1 MSQDSGN
8 MKDELKGMFDD
19 RKMSVQNEQRDI
31 ERKIQELNYRITVLL
46 NSDSRSD
53 VEGVRWII
61 TKRAGVALLA
71 CVLMILGSIKF
82 ASTAAMWQEEER
94 KRAAAINSSSASS
107 SSSNN
112 NNNPFGGMGSNSPT
126 SSLSNNDFL
135 NSGTMNDRAREELGQ
150 GEILVRQG
158 DNPAFVSLG

>member
-1 MSQDSGN
+1 

-94 KRAAAINSSSASS
+94 KRAAAINSPSS
-107 SSSNN
+107 SSSSSSNNNNNNN